1 MSHYRVEH
9 LKKLQYYKLKSR
21 LISIFQTIT
30 ALYINSKSRMRKIT
44 SLLFALL
51 FVAASTQAKEGMWLP
66 YLIGQLNADEMTAMG
81 LQISAEDI
89 YSVNNSSIKDAIVHF
104 GGGCTAE
111 LISSK
116 GLLLTNHHC
125 GYGKIQSHSSLEKNY
140 LKDGFWAMSSE
151 EELKNPGLTAS
162 IVKYMKDVTNQMLEG
177 TTVDMDA
184 AERKAIMDENA
195 SKIIAQNED
204 AYEKEIKAFF
214 YGNQYIL
221 IAKEEFRDV
230 RLVGAPPSS
239 IGKYGADTDNWVWPR
254 HTGDFSIFRI
264 YAGAD
269 NKPADVSDDNVPYT
283 PVQHLKINLSGAKK
297 NDFTMVYGFPGTTNE
312 YLPSNEIKYIIEDY
326 DPARIAVRDEL
337 LAILDK
343 KMRESEATRI
353 QYASK
358 YARISN
364 AWKKWKGEVK
374 GLKETKAVAKKEAM
388 EASFEEA
395 VNANAE
401 WRQNYGTLLTD
412 LKKLYEERKPIVLE
426 RYMFLETMYYGSE
439 LMKHLYGYRNLTAL
453 YDEENEE
460 DLAKA
465 AAKKAE
471 SLDGFYKDYDSELDE
486 KAMQTLLPVYLA
498 SVKTEPV
505 PEFIAKLKKMSAEDL
520 DDFVEDMFED
530 LMVLQEREDWK
541 EMLNENPEKAIK
553 KLKKTDA
560 MQLASASWAHFIETV
575 NPKTNDWEDR
585 IDALQGKYV
594 GALRE
599 VFPMKRMYPD
609 ANSTLR
615 ISYGKV
621 RGYEPADGVEY
632 ESHTYLSGVIAKYVP
647 GDYEFDLPAKLIDL
661 YKSKDYG
668 KYAEGDKMPVCF
680 IASNHT
686 TGGNSGSPALNGKG
700 ELIGLNFDRTWEGTM
715 SDYNYDIDRCRNIMV
730 DIRYVLFIVD
740 KFAGAG
746 YLVDEMDIV
755 TSVLETGVIDEES
768 KVKGKEMPETAPA
781 N

>member
-1 MSHYRVEH
+1 MLWLPIVIVDAMLRIAI
-9 LKKLQYYKLKSR
+9 KL
-21 LISIFQTIT
+21 FFCFTINWNT
-30 ALYINSKSRMRKIT
+30 IINSKSYMRKIT
-44 SLLFALL
+44 SILFALL
-51 FVAASTQAKEGMWLP
+51 FVAGSVQAKEGMWLP
-66 YLIGQLNADEMTAMG
+66 FLIGQINADEMTAMG

-89 YSVNNSSIKDAIVHF
+89 YSVNNSSLKDAIVHF

-125 GYGKIQSHSSLEKNY
+125 GYSQIQSHSSLENDY
-140 LKDGFWAMSSE
+140 LKNGFWAMSAE
-151 EELKNPGLTAS
+151 EELKNPGLTAA
-162 IVKYMKDVTNQMLEG
+162 IVKYMKDVTNEMLEG
-177 TTVDMDA
+177 TTVDMDP
-184 AERKAIMDENA
+184 AERKSVMEENA
-195 SKIIAQNED
+195 KKIVAQHED

-214 YGNQYIL
+214 YGNQFIL
-221 IAKEEFRDV
+221 IAKEEFKDV

-254 HTGDFSIFRI
+254 HTGDFSIFRV

-269 NKPADVSDDNVPYT
+269 NKPAEVSDENVPYT
-283 PVQHLKINLSGAKK
+283 PIQHLKVNINGAKK
-297 NDFTMVYGFPGTTNE
+297 NDFTMVYGFPGTTDE

-343 KMRESEATRI
+343 KMRESDATRI

-364 AWKKWKGEVK
+364 SWKKWIGEVK
-374 GLKETKAVAKKEAM
+374 GLTETKAVAKKEAM

-395 VNANAE
+395 INGNEDLRAK
-401 WRQNYGTLLTD
+401 YGNVLPE
-412 LKKLYEERKPIVLE
+412 LKKLYEDRKPLVME

-439 LMKHLYGYRNLTAL
+439 LMRHLYGYRKLVSHYQQGET
-453 YDEENEE
+453 E

-465 AAKKAE
+465 AAEKA
-471 SLDGFYKDYDSELDE
+471 SHLDGFYKDYDSELDE
-486 KAMQTLLPVYLA
+486 KAMQTLLPVYLDA
-498 SVKTEPV
+498 IKTEPI
-505 PEFIAKLKKMSAEDL
+505 PEHIAKLKNMSAEDL
-520 DDFVEDMFED
+520 RDYVEDMFKD
-530 LMVLQEREDWK
+530 LMLVSNPEDWK
-541 EMLNENPEKAIK
+541 VLLEEKPEKAM
-553 KLKKTDA
+553 KTLFKSDA
-560 MQLASASWAHFIETV
+560 MQLALDSWVHFIETI
-575 NPKTNDWEDR
+575 NPKTREWQEK
-585 IDALQGKYV
+585 IDGLQGVYV

-615 ISYGKV
+615 VAYGKV
-621 RGYEPADGVEY
+621 HGYSPADAVEY
-632 ESHTYLSGVIAKYVP
+632 DSHTYLSGVIAKYIP

-661 YKSKDYG
+661 YKTKDYG
-668 KYAEGDKMPVCF
+668 KYGEGDKMPVCF

-746 YLVDEMDIV
+746 YLVDE
-755 TSVLETGVIDEES
+755 IDLVASAPKAEPINTES
-768 KVKGKEMPETAPA
+768 KVKSKEMPATA

>member
-1 MSHYRVEH
+1 
-9 LKKLQYYKLKSR
+9 
-21 LISIFQTIT
+21 
-30 ALYINSKSRMRKIT
+30 MRKIT
-44 SLLFALL
+44 SLLFAFL
-51 FVAASTQAKEGMWLP
+51 FVASSLQAKEGMWLP
-66 YLIGQLNADEMTAMG
+66 FLIGQLNADEMTAMG

-89 YSVNNSSIKDAIVHF
+89 YSVNHSSLKDAIVHF

-125 GYGKIQSHSSLEKNY
+125 GYSKIQSHSSLENDY
-140 LKDGFWAMSSE
+140 LKNGFWAMSGE

-162 IVKYMKDVTNQMLEG
+162 IVKYMKDVTNEMLEG
-177 TTVDMDA
+177 TTVDMDP
-184 AERKAIMDENA
+184 AERKSMMDENA
-195 SKIIAQNED
+195 KKIIGQNDD
-204 AYEKEIKAFF
+204 AYDKEIKAFF

-221 IAKEEFRDV
+221 IAKEEFKDV

-264 YAGAD
+264 YAGPD

-283 PVQHLKINLSGAKK
+283 PVQHLKINLNGAKK
-297 NDFTMVYGFPGTTNE
+297 NDFTMVYGFPGITNE

-343 KMRESEATRI
+343 KMRESDATRI

-364 AWKKWKGEVK
+364 SWKKWIGEVK

-388 EASFEEA
+388 EASFEKA
-395 VNANAE
+395 VSENEE
-401 WRQNYGTLLTD
+401 WRDNYGSLLSD
-412 LKKLYEERKPIVLE
+412 LKKLYEERKPLVME

-439 LMKHLYGYRNLTAL
+439 LMHHLYGYRNLTAL
-453 YDEENEE
+453 YDDEKTEE
-460 DLAKA
+460 LAKA
-465 AAKKAE
+465 AATKAG

-498 SVKTEPV
+498 SIKTEPV
-505 PEFIAKLKKMSAEDL
+505 PEIIAKLKKMSAEDL
-520 DDFVEDMFED
+520 HDFVEDMFED
-530 LMVLQEREDWK
+530 LMLIQKHEDWK
-541 EMLNENPEKAIK
+541 QMLNENPEKAIK
-553 KLKKTDA
+553 ALGKTDA
-560 MQLASASWAHFIETV
+560 MQLAVASWTHFIETI
-575 NPKTNDWEDR
+575 NPKTRDWEAR
-585 IDALQGKYV
+585 IDVLQGEYV

-615 ISYGKV
+615 VAYGKV
-621 RGYEPADGVEY
+621 HGYEPADAVEY
-632 ESHTYLSGVIAKYVP
+632 QSHTYLSGVIAKYIP
-647 GDYEFDLPAKLIDL
+647 GDYEFDLPEKLIDL

-668 KYAEGDKMPVCF
+668 NYGEGDKMPVCF

-730 DIRYVLFIVD
+730 DVRYVLFIVD

-746 YLVDEMDIV
+746 YLVDEMDIIA
-755 TSVLETGVIDEES
+755 TAPKAEAIDNES
-768 KVKGKEMPETAPA
+768 KVKAKEMPVTAPA